1 MSSPAT
7 TPVITVVT
15 DKSKVSKVNAPE
27 RPFPLE
33 WTRNIG
39 IAAHIDAGKTTTTE
53 RILFY
58 SGAVHKMGEVHE
70 GTTVTDW
77 MEQERERGITIT
89 AAAISCAWNASCGPW
104 KGIQQRINIIDTPG
118 HVDFTAEVERSLR
131 VLDGAIAVFDAV
143 SGVQPQSET
152 VWRQANKYRVPRI
165 AFINKMDRVGA
176 NFHRAIDD
184 IRTKLKGNAHALFL
198 PIGAEENF
206 TGLIDLVQQ
215 VAYIFPSDKEDPL
228 GLKPVTSEIPAEHLE
243 VTKEYRDKLIEAV
256 ADYDDVIANKFL
268 NGETIS
274 TDELMLAI
282 RKATISLNFC
292 GVVPGSAFKKKG
304 VQRLLD
310 CVVNYL
316 PSPIDV
322 PPMQGQNLDA
332 EPVLAVV
339 DDKAKLAGLAFKLW
353 NDPFVGKLVFF
364 RVYTGQ
370 LKRGMSLYNPR
381 TRRSERV
388 SRLVLMRAIERE
400 EIDVAYAGDICAV
413 VGVKEVITGDTLCD
427 EDFDIRLE
435 PPSFPE
441 PVISMSIEPNS
452 KADQEKMGTA
462 LQRLVAE
469 DPTLRV
475 STDPDSGQT
484 ILSGMGELHLDII
497 RDRMKREFKVE
508 ATSGKPQIAYRETV
522 TRAADGEGKFI
533 RQSGGKGQYGHVCV
547 KIEPNE
553 KGKGVEVVNEIVGGA
568 IPKEFIKPATE
579 GILEGCNNGTVA
591 GHPVV
596 DVIIRIVDGSFHE
609 VDSSELAFKMAGIFG
624 FKEAMKAANPIL
636 LEPIMGVEV
645 TTPEEYQG
653 DLIGDINRRRG
664 SVSGMENKSGACIIT
679 AAVPLENLFGY
690 VTDIRSLSKG
700 RASASITP
708 SHFEQVPNSLL
719 AKIVETSSK
728 APARS

>member
-1 MSSPAT
+1 MSAIAAPA
-7 TPVITVVT
+7 ITVVT
-15 DKSKVSKVNAPE
+15 DKAKISPVNAKD

-104 KGIQQRINIIDTPG
+104 KGIKQRINIIDTPG

-131 VLDGAIAVFDAV
+131 VLDGAVAVFCAV
-143 SGVQPQSET
+143 AGVQPQSET
-152 VWRQANKYRVPRI
+152 VWRQANKYKVPRI
-165 AFINKMDRVGA
+165 AFINKMDRIGA
-176 NFHRAIDD
+176 DFFRAVSEMRD
-184 IRTKLKGNAHALFL
+184 KLKANAHPLFL
-198 PIGAEENF
+198 PIGKEENF
-206 TGLIDLVQQ
+206 SGLIDLVQNL
-215 VAYIFPSDKEDPL
+215 AYIFDETTDPL
-228 GLKPVTSEIPAEHLE
+228 GLSPVTSAIPANMAEQA
-243 VTKEYRDKLIEAV
+243 KEYRDKLIEAV
-256 ADYDDVIANKFL
+256 SDFDDTIAEKYL
-268 NGETIS
+268 NGEEIS
-274 TDELMLAI
+274 VTELMLGV
-282 RKATISLNFC
+282 RKATISLQFT

-322 PPMQGQNLDA
+322 PPMQGQDSDGK
-332 EPVLAVV
+332 EVEAVV
-339 DDKAKLAGLAFKLW
+339 DDKSKVAGLAFKLW
-353 NDPFVGKLVFF
+353 TDPFVGKIVFY
-364 RVYTGQ
+364 RVYTGT
-370 LKRGMSLYNPR
+370 LHKGTSLYNPR

-388 SRLVLMRAIERE
+388 SRLVLMRAMDRE
-400 EIDVAYAGDICAV
+400 EIDKAYSGDICAL
-413 VGVKEVITGDTLCD
+413 VGVKDVITGDTLCD
-427 EDFDIRLE
+427 EDYDIRLE

-452 KADQEKMGTA
+452 KADQEKMGNA

-475 STDPDSGQT
+475 KTDQDTGQT
-484 ILSGMGELHLDII
+484 ILAGMGELHLDII

-508 ATSGKPQIAYRETV
+508 ATAGKPQIAYRETV
-522 TRAADGEGKFI
+522 KSHADGEGKFI
-533 RQSGGKGQYGHVCV
+533 RQSGGKGQYGHVCI
-547 KIEPNE
+547 KLEPNE
-553 KGKGVEVVNEIVGGA
+553 KGKGVEVINEIVGGA
-568 IPKEFIKPATE
+568 IPKEFIKPSTE
-579 GILEGCNNGTVA
+579 GILEGCNNGVVA
-591 GHPVV
+591 GFPVV
-596 DVIIRIVDGSFHE
+596 DVIVRIVDGSFHE
-609 VDSSELAFKMAGIFG
+609 VDSSELAFKMAGIFA
-624 FKEAMKAANPIL
+624 FKDAMKKATPIL
-636 LEPIMGVEV
+636 LEPIMAVEV

-653 DLIGDINRRRG
+653 DLMGDINRRRG
-664 SVSGMENKSGACIIT
+664 HIHSMENKAGACIIT
-679 AAVPLENLFGY
+679 AYVPLELLFGY

-700 RASASITP
+700 RASAGITP

-719 AKIVETSSK
+719 AKIVETNAK
-728 APARS
+728 GPART

>member
-1 MSSPAT
+1 MSVSASPSI
-7 TPVITVVT
+7 VVVT
-15 DKSKVSKVNAPE
+15 DKANISPVNSKD

-89 AAAISCAWNASCGPW
+89 AAAISCAWNASWGPW
-104 KGIQQRINIIDTPG
+104 KGIKQRINIIDTPG

-131 VLDGAIAVFDAV
+131 VLDGAVAVFCAV
-143 SGVQPQSET
+143 AGVQPQSET
-152 VWRQANKYRVPRI
+152 VWRQANKYKVPRV
-165 AFINKMDRVGA
+165 AFINKMDRTGA
-176 NFHRAIDD
+176 NFFRAVEEM
-184 IRTKLKGNAHALFL
+184 REKLKANAHPLFL

-215 VAYIFPSDKEDPL
+215 IAYIFDDTTDPL
-228 GLKPVTSEIPAEHLE
+228 GMNPITSEVPANMKAQ
-243 VTKEYRDKLIEAV
+243 VKEYRDKLIEAV
-256 ADYDDVIANKFL
+256 CDFDDVIAEKYL
-268 NGETIS
+268 NGQEIS
-274 TDELMLAI
+274 VPELLLGV
-282 RKATISLNFC
+282 RKATISLQFT
-292 GVVPGSAFKKKG
+292 GVIPGSALKKKG

-322 PPMQGQNLDA
+322 PPMQGQDSDGQ
-332 EPVLAVV
+332 PVQAVV
-339 DDKAKLAGLAFKLW
+339 NDKSKLAGLAFKLW
-353 NDPFVGKLVFF
+353 TDPFVGKLVFF
-364 RVYTGQ
+364 RVYTGT
-370 LKRGMSLYNPR
+370 LPRGMAVYNPR

-400 EIDVAYAGDICAV
+400 DIDMAYSGDICAV
-413 VGVKEVITGDTLCD
+413 VGVKDVITGDTLCD

-441 PVISMSIEPNS
+441 PVIAMSIEPNS
-452 KADQEKMGTA
+452 KADQEKMGMA

-475 STDPDSGQT
+475 KTDQDTGQ
-484 ILSGMGELHLDII
+484 IIIAGMGELHLDII

-508 ATSGKPQIAYRETV
+508 ATSGKPQIAYRETIAK
-522 TRAADGEGKFI
+522 AADGEGKFI
-533 RQSGGKGQYGHVCV
+533 RQSGGKGQYGHVV
-547 KIEPNE
+547 IKLEPNV
-553 KGKGVEVVNEIVGGA
+553 KGKGVEVINETVGGS

-579 GILEGCNNGTVA
+579 GILEGSNNGVVA
-591 GHPVV
+591 GFPVV
-596 DVIIRIVDGSFHE
+596 DVIIRITDGSFHE
-609 VDSSELAFKMAGIFG
+609 VDSSELAFKMAGIFA
-624 FKEAMKAANPIL
+624 FKDAMKQAGPIL

-653 DLIGDINRRRG
+653 DLLGDINRRRG
-664 SVSGMENKSGACIIT
+664 QIQSMENKSGACII
-679 AAVPLENLFGY
+679 AAHVPLELLFGY

-708 SHFEQVPNSLL
+708 SHFAQVPNSQL
-719 AKIVETSSK
+719 AKIVETNAK
-728 APARS
+728 GPART

>member
-1 MSSPAT
+1 MSVAAPIS
-7 TPVITVVT
+7 ITVVT
-15 DKSKVSKVNAPE
+15 DKAKISPVNAKE

-89 AAAISCAWNASCGPW
+89 AAAISCAWNASWGPW
-104 KGIQQRINIIDTPG
+104 KGIKQRINIIDTPG

-131 VLDGAIAVFDAV
+131 VLDGAVAVFCAV
-143 SGVQPQSET
+143 AGVQPQSET
-152 VWRQANKYRVPRI
+152 VWRQANKYRVPRV
-165 AFINKMDRVGA
+165 AFINKMDRTGA
-176 NFHRAIDD
+176 DFFRAVSEM
-184 IRTKLKGNAHALFL
+184 REKLKANAHPIFL
-198 PIGAEENF
+198 PIGKEENF
-206 TGLIDLVQQ
+206 TGLVDLVQNM
-215 VAYIFPSDKEDPL
+215 AYSFEEDPSDQL
-228 GLKPVTSEIPAEHLE
+228 GMNPTTIPIPAEMADQA
-243 VTKEYRDKLIEAV
+243 KEYRDKLIEAV
-256 ADYDDVIANKFL
+256 SDFDDVIAEKYL
-268 NGETIS
+268 GGEEITVP
-274 TDELMLAI
+274 ELMLAV
-282 RKATISLNFC
+282 RKATISLKFT
-292 GVVPGSAFKKKG
+292 GVIPGSAFKKKG

-322 PPMQGQNLDA
+322 PPMVGQDSDGKDVEA
-332 EPVLAVV
+332 IV
-339 DDKAKLAGLAFKLW
+339 DDKAKMAGLAFKLW
-353 NDPFVGKLVFF
+353 NDPFVGRLVFF
-364 RVYTGQ
+364 RVYTGK
-370 LKRGMSLYNPR
+370 LPKGMSVYNPR
-381 TRRSERV
+381 TRRTERV

-400 EIDVAYAGDICAV
+400 EIDLAYSGDICAV
-413 VGVKEVITGDTLCD
+413 VGVKDVITGDTLCD

-441 PVISMSIEPNS
+441 PVISMSIEPNT
-452 KADQEKMGTA
+452 KGDQEKMSTA

-475 STDPDSGQT
+475 KTDPDTGQT
-484 ILSGMGELHLDII
+484 ILAGMGELHLDII

-522 TRAADGEGKFI
+522 TKSAEAEGKFI
-533 RQSGGKGQYGHVCV
+533 RQSGGKGQYGHVVV
-547 KIEPNE
+547 KLEPNE

-579 GILEGCNNGTVA
+579 GILEGANNGVVA
-591 GHPVV
+591 GYPVV
-596 DVIIRIVDGSFHE
+596 DVIVRIVDGSFHE

-624 FKEAMKAANPIL
+624 FKEAMKKANPIL

-653 DLIGDINRRRG
+653 DLMGDINRRRG
-664 SVSGMENKSGACIIT
+664 QIQGMENKAGACIIN
-679 AAVPLENLFGY
+679 AFVPLEMLFGY

-700 RASASITP
+700 RASAGITP

-728 APARS
+728 APART

>member
-1 MSSPAT
+1 MSVSASPSI
-7 TPVITVVT
+7 VVVT
-15 DKSKVSKVNAPE
+15 DKANISPVNSKD

-89 AAAISCAWNASCGPW
+89 AAAISCAWNASWGPW
-104 KGIQQRINIIDTPG
+104 KGIKQRINIIDTPG

-131 VLDGAIAVFDAV
+131 VLDGAVAVFCAV
-143 SGVQPQSET
+143 AGVQPQSET
-152 VWRQANKYRVPRI
+152 VWRQANKYKVPRV
-165 AFINKMDRVGA
+165 AFINKMDRTGA
-176 NFHRAIDD
+176 NFFRAVEEM
-184 IRTKLKGNAHALFL
+184 REKLKANAHPLFL

-215 VAYIFPSDKEDPL
+215 VAYIFDDTTDPL
-228 GLKPVTSEIPAEHLE
+228 GMNPITSEVPANMKAQ
-243 VTKEYRDKLIEAV
+243 VKEYRDKLIEAV
-256 ADYDDVIANKFL
+256 CDFDDVIAEKYL
-268 NGETIS
+268 NGQDIS
-274 TDELMLAI
+274 VPELLLGV
-282 RKATISLNFC
+282 RKATISLQFT
-292 GVVPGSAFKKKG
+292 GVIPGSAFKKKG

-322 PPMQGQNLDA
+322 PPMQGQDSDGQ
-332 EPVLAVV
+332 PVQAVV
-339 DDKAKLAGLAFKLW
+339 NDKSKLAGLAFKLW
-353 NDPFVGKLVFF
+353 TDPFVGKLVFF
-364 RVYTGQ
+364 RVYTGT
-370 LKRGMSLYNPR
+370 LPRGMAVYNPR

-400 EIDVAYAGDICAV
+400 DIDMAYSGDICAV
-413 VGVKEVITGDTLCD
+413 VGVKDVITGDTLCD

-441 PVISMSIEPNS
+441 PVIAMSIEPNS
-452 KADQEKMGTA
+452 KADQEKMGMA
-462 LQRLVAE
+462 LQRLIAE

-475 STDPDSGQT
+475 KTDQDTGQ
-484 ILSGMGELHLDII
+484 IIIAGMGELHLDII

-508 ATSGKPQIAYRETV
+508 ATSGKPQIAYRETIAK
-522 TRAADGEGKFI
+522 AADGEGKFI
-533 RQSGGKGQYGHVCV
+533 RQSGGKGQYGHVV
-547 KIEPNE
+547 IKLEPNV
-553 KGKGVEVVNEIVGGA
+553 KGKGVEVINETVGGS

-579 GILEGCNNGTVA
+579 GILEGSNNGVVA
-591 GHPVV
+591 GFPVV
-596 DVIIRIVDGSFHE
+596 DVIIRITDGSFHE
-609 VDSSELAFKMAGIFG
+609 VDSSELAFKMAGIFA
-624 FKEAMKAANPIL
+624 FKDAMKQAGPIL

-653 DLIGDINRRRG
+653 DLLGDINRRRG
-664 SVSGMENKSGACIIT
+664 QIQSMENKSGACII
-679 AAVPLENLFGY
+679 AAHVPLELLFGY

-708 SHFEQVPNSLL
+708 SHFAQVPNSQL
-719 AKIVETSSK
+719 AKIVETNAK
-728 APARS
+728 GPART

>member
-1 MSSPAT
+1 MSAVEAPK
-7 TPVITVVT
+7 IIVVT
-15 DKSKVSKVNAPE
+15 DKAKTSPVNAKD

-104 KGIQQRINIIDTPG
+104 KGIKQRINIIDTPG

-131 VLDGAIAVFDAV
+131 VLDGAVAVFCAV
-143 SGVQPQSET
+143 AGVQPQSET
-152 VWRQANKYRVPRI
+152 VWRQANKYKVPRV
-165 AFINKMDRVGA
+165 AFINKMDRTGA
-176 NFHRAIDD
+176 DFFRAVSEM
-184 IRTKLKGNAHALFL
+184 REKLKANAHPIFL
-198 PIGAEENF
+198 PIGKEENF
-206 TGLIDLVQQ
+206 SGLIDLVQNI
-215 VAYIFPSDKEDPL
+215 AYSFEEAAGDPL
-228 GLKPVTSEIPAEHLE
+228 GMNPTTMSIPADM
-243 VTKEYRDKLIEAV
+243 VAQTKEYRDKLIEAV
-256 ADYDDVIANKFL
+256 SDFDDVIAEKYL
-268 NGETIS
+268 NGEEIS
-274 TDELMLAI
+274 VEELMLGV
-282 RKATISLNFC
+282 RKATISLKFT
-292 GVVPGSAFKKKG
+292 GVIPGSAFKKKG

-322 PPMQGQNLDA
+322 PPMVGQDSDGQ
-332 EPVLAVV
+332 PVMATV
-339 DDKAKLAGLAFKLW
+339 DDKAKMAGLAFKLW
-353 NDPFVGKLVFF
+353 NDPFVGRLVFV
-364 RVYTGQ
+364 RVYTGI
-370 LKRGMSLYNPR
+370 LPKGMAVYNPR
-381 TRRSERV
+381 TRRTERV

-400 EIDVAYAGDICAV
+400 EIDMAYAGDICAV

-452 KADQEKMGTA
+452 KGDQEKMGMA

-475 STDPDSGQT
+475 KTDPDTGQT
-484 ILSGMGELHLDII
+484 ILAGMGELHLDII

-508 ATSGKPQIAYRETV
+508 ATAGKPQIAYRETILKH
-522 TRAADGEGKFI
+522 AEGEGKFI
-533 RQSGGKGQYGHVCV
+533 RQSGGKGQYGHVV
-547 KIEPNE
+547 ITLEPNE
-553 KGKGVEVVNEIVGGA
+553 KGKGIEVINETVGGS
-568 IPKEFIKPATE
+568 IPKEFIKPSTE
-579 GILEGCNNGTVA
+579 GLMEGCNNGVVA
-591 GHPVV
+591 GFPVV
-596 DVIIRIVDGSFHE
+596 DAIIRIKEGSFHE
-609 VDSSELAFKMAGIFG
+609 VDSSEMAFKMAGIFA
-624 FKEAMKAANPIL
+624 FKDAMKKANPIL

-664 SVSGMENKSGACIIT
+664 TINGMENKAGACIID
-679 AAVPLENLFGY
+679 ARVPLELLFGY
-690 VTDIRSLSKG
+690 ITDIRSLSKG

-719 AKIVETSSK
+719 AKIVETNAK
-728 APARS
+728 GPART